1 MNQKHWTTFII
12 LLLAL
17 TLPGLAQADDQ
28 KDFNQTV
35 ALNPGGRLTLKTYK
49 GSIKLIPWNNARVEI
64 VAKIVPGDD
73 VSYEYAE
80 RSVEATRIEVR
91 GSGSSVYI
99 ESDYDDVPCQ
109 RRTWRSLVFSAG
121 CSKNLPYV
129 HYEIRAP
136 RELDLRVEDYKSD
149 IELKGFEGRLSVKTY
164 KGTVEADTLSGDL
177 RIETY
182 KGYARI
188 DGVRGS
194 LDIETYKGDVRIDSA
209 RIEDRSRLQTY
220 KGNITLS
227 LSESQRLDIR
237 VGLGRRA
244 DFYSDFPLTMP
255 MRSRGWNNIEGEI
268 NGGGPLLSIESY
280 KGEIRLLKR

>member
-1 MNQKHWTTFII
+1 MNRKHWTTLAI
-12 LLLAL
+12 LAL
-17 TLPGLAQADDQ
+17 AFTLPGLAQADDQ

-49 GSIKLIPWNNARVEI
+49 GSIKLTPWNNARVEI

-73 VSYEYAE
+73 VSDEYAE
-80 RSVEATRIEVR
+80 RSVEATLVKVR

-99 ESDYDDVPCQ
+99 ESDYQDVPCQ
-109 RRTWRSLVFSAG
+109 KRTWRFLGINTG
-121 CSKNLPYV
+121 CSKTLPFV

-136 RELDLRVEDYKSD
+136 RELDLRVGDYKSD
-149 IELKGFEGRLSVKTY
+149 IELKGFEGRLNVKTY
-164 KGTVEADTLSGDL
+164 KGTVEAEKLSGDL

-188 DGVRGS
+188 DGIRGS

-209 RIEDRSRLQTY
+209 RIEDRSRLETY

-237 VGLGRRA
+237 ADLGRRA
-244 DFYSDFPLTMP
+244 DFHSDFPLS
-255 MRSRGWNNIEGEI
+255 MRTRNRSNIEGEI
-268 NGGGPLLSIESY
+268 NGGGPLLSD
-280 KGEIRLLKR
+280 